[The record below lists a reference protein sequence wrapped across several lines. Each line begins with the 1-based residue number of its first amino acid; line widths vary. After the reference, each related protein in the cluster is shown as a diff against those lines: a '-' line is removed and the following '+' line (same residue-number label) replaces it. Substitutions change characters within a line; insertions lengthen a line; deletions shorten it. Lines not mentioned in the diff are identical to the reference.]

1 MKESKLSK
9 VKTSLP
15 LKLGAGLI
23 CGATLIACVG
33 ALTVPARAA
42 TESKCGDDNTLKDC
56 VIDPNL
62 RNPLKD
68 NLTTFVPGVA
78 DNTLVK
84 TVKEQPI
91 SVTVDGVRNLELAG
105 LGTFK
110 NAKSLSL
117 TNDGLRDLNEL
128 SGLDQLESLD
138 LSGNPIVYGLTQL
151 GQKDKLKTLKVDGN
165 QHQFIDSLSAVSSF
179 KNLTTL
185 SLQNQKLT
193 DLSALSGLEKL
204 TSLNLKNN
212 KISDVTPLGNLTALT
227 QLNLDENNIKDIT
240 PLLGTV
246 SLNNAGVAGLSVK
259 EQKITVKPDHE
270 FDKKAD
276 WVLDGV
282 KVGNVYANIDDA
294 SSEGVHTDDTKVT
307 WAAPAEYDSVW
318 YHFKSAVFAANGTQ
332 LGAEDAFSGKVQ
344 QNRSVIQRLSG
355 NDRYDTM
362 GEIVEEAYPNASDDG
377 TVIVAS
383 GDNFPDAL
391 ASSGLSGLANAPVIL
406 TNSYRLSARADG
418 QISRLNPKKVIVIG
432 GESAVS
438 DSVVNQIE
446 KRVAREAKIVRIS
459 GDTRR
464 DTANEIFAQAKKQVG
479 ANWNGDTAII
489 ATGENFTDAL
499 SISAYA
505 QKNGYPVF
513 LSGKTG
519 LDASTVK
526 DIKGYGFTK
535 IVIAGGSA
543 AVPNSVIA
551 QLKGA
556 GVSESNVVRLGGATR
571 YQTSLEIA
579 KYAASR
585 DNSEALKPTTPVFAT
600 GENFP
605 DALAGGVLAGVKK
618 APLVLVSPDTAV
630 NHDALNWIN
639 STNAFTK
646 TAYVLG
652 GLDAVSGTVSADI
665 SSVLNED

>member
-1 MKESKLSK
+1 MSK

-62 RNPLKD
+62 RNPLIAS
-68 NLTTFVPGVA
+68 LSASAPSGTTVTE
-78 DNTLVK
+78 DTLVK
-84 TVKEQPI
+84 TVSEQPI
-91 SVTVDGVRNLELAG
+91 TLTVNGEENLDLAG

-117 TNDGLRDLNEL
+117 TNDGLRDLHEL
-128 SGLDQLESLD
+128 SGLNQLESLD
-138 LSGNPIVYGLTQL
+138 LSGNPIVYGLSQL
-151 GQKDKLKTLKVDGN
+151 GQKDKLKSLTVDGN
-165 QHQFIDSLSAVSSF
+165 TKQFIDGLSAVSSF
-179 KNLTTL
+179 TNLTTL

-193 DLSALSGLEKL
+193 DLSALSGLKKL
-204 TSLNLKNN
+204 TSLNLANN
-212 KISDVTPLGNLTALT
+212 KISDVTPLGNLTALKN
-227 QLNLDENNIKDIT
+227 LNLDNNNIKDIT

-246 SLNNAGVAGLSVK
+246 SLGTNGLSVK
-259 EQKITVKPDHE
+259 EQNITVKPDHE

-282 KVGNVYANIDDA
+282 KVGNVYAEIDA
-294 SSEGVHTDDTKVT
+294 TSPSGVHTDDTKVT
-307 WAAPAEYDSVW
+307 WAAPANYDSVW
-318 YHFKSAVFAANGTQ
+318 YHFTSAVYAANGTR
-332 LGAEDAFSGKVQ
+332 LGATGAFSGKVQ
-344 QNRSVIQRLSG
+344 QYRSIIQRLSG

-362 GEIVEEAYPNASDDG
+362 GEIVEEAYPNPTD

-391 ASSGLSGLANAPVIL
+391 AASGLSGLAGAPVVL

-418 QISRLNPKKVIVIG
+418 QISRLKPGKVIVIG
-432 GESAVS
+432 GKSAVS
-438 DSVVNQIE
+438 DTVVNQIE
-446 KRVAREAKIVRIS
+446 KRVAPEAKIVRIS

-464 DTANEIFAQAKKQVG
+464 DTANEIFAQAKKQTG
-479 ANWNGDTAII
+479 ANWKDDTAVI

-499 SISAYA
+499 SISALAY
-505 QKNGYPVF
+505 QNRYPVF

-519 LDASTVK
+519 LDTSTVK
-526 DIKGYGFTK
+526 DIKGYGFSN

-551 QLKGA
+551 QLKSA
-556 GVSESNVVRLGGATR
+556 GVSESNIVRLGGATR

-579 KYAASR
+579 KYADKKLSLRPA
-585 DNSEALKPTTPVFAT
+585 TPVFAT

-605 DALAGGVLAGVKK
+605 DALAGGVLAGEKV
-618 APLVLVSPDTAV
+618 APLLLVSPDTSV

-639 STNAFTK
+639 STSEFENS
-646 TAYVLG
+646 AYVLG
-652 GLDAVSGTVSADI
+652 GTDAVSETVSADI
-665 SSVLNED
+665 ASVLKQRP

>member
-1 MKESKLSK
+1 MSK

-42 TESKCGDDNTLKDC
+42 TESKCGDNNTLKEC
-56 VIDPNL
+56 VIDDDLRDAVAGGLNNL
-62 RNPLKD
+62 DDTSGSRDGDLIKNIKD
-68 NLTTFVPGVA
+68 
-78 DNTLVK
+78 K
-84 TVKEQPI
+84 SI
-91 SVTVDGVRNLELAG
+91 SVALDNKSNVVLAG
-105 LGTFK
+105 LKTFT
-110 NAKSLSL
+110 NIKSLAL
-117 TNDGLRDLNEL
+117 TRDGLRDLSELKELNEL
-128 SGLDQLESLD
+128 ETLD

-151 GQKDKLKTLKVDGN
+151 GQKDKLKTLTVDGN
-165 QHQFIDSLSAVSSF
+165 GSQFIDGLSAVGSF

-193 DLSALSGLEKL
+193 DLSALSGLKKL
-204 TSLNLKNN
+204 TSLDLTNN

-227 QLNLDENNIKDIT
+227 KLTLDDNNIKDIT

-282 KVGNVYANIDDA
+282 KVGDSYAPIDA
-294 SSEGVHTDDTKVT
+294 TSPGGVHTDDTKVT
-307 WAAPAEYDSVW
+307 WAAPAEYDSVS
-318 YHFKSAVFAANGTQ
+318 YHFRSAVYAANGTK
-332 LGAEDAFSGKVQ
+332 LGADGAFTGTVQ

-362 GEIVEEAYPNASDDG
+362 GEIVEEAYPHASNDS

-418 QISRLNPKKVIVIG
+418 QISRLNPTKVIVIG

-446 KRVAREAKIVRIS
+446 KRVARDAKIVRIS

-464 DTANEIFAQAKKQVG
+464 DTANEIFAQAKKQVN
-479 ANWNGDTAII
+479 ANWADDTAII

-505 QKNGYPVF
+505 QKNKYPVF
-513 LSGKTG
+513 LSGKSG

-526 DIKGYGFTK
+526 DIKGYGFTN

-551 QLKGA
+551 QLKSA
-556 GVSESNVVRLGGATR
+556 GVSESNIVRLGGATR

-579 KYAASR
+579 QYASSHGSLQP
-585 DNSEALKPTTPVFAT
+585 NTPVFAT

-605 DALAGGVLAGVKK
+605 DALAGGVLAGVKNS
-618 APLVLVSPDTAV
+618 PLLLVSPDTAV

-639 STNAFTK
+639 STHMFDN

-652 GLDAVSGTVSADI
+652 GTDAVSETVSADI
-665 SSVLNED
+665 ASVLKEL

>member
-1 MKESKLSK
+1 MSK

-42 TESKCGDDNTLKDC
+42 TESKCGDDNTLKVC
-56 VIDPNL
+56 VPNGAL
-62 RNPLKD
+62 RDAIKQSVDTINSAA
-68 NLTTFVPGVA
+68 GVA
-78 DNTLVK
+78 GSTTDDTLVK
-84 TVKEQPI
+84 DVKDKALRLTVNDQVNSDPAF
-91 SVTVDGVRNLELAG
+91 DLAG
-105 LGTFK
+105 LSTFTK
-110 NAKSLSL
+110 TTSL
-117 TNDGLRDLNEL
+117 TLKNDGLRDLSEL
-128 SGLDQLESLD
+128 SGLKDLETLD
-138 LSGNPIVYGLTQL
+138 LSENPIVDGLTQL
-151 GQKDKLKTLKVDGN
+151 NKKPNLKTLTVDGN
-165 QHQFIDSLSAVSSF
+165 GSQFIDGLSTVGSFKSLTKLSLQNQRLTDISALGGL

-185 SLQNQKLT
+185 NLT
-193 DLSALSGLEKL
+193 
-204 TSLNLKNN
+204 NN
-212 KISDVTPLGNLTALT
+212 KISDVTPLRKLTALT
-227 QLNLDENNIKDIT
+227 SVTLDKNQIKDIT
-240 PLLGTV
+240 PLLGNL
-246 SLNNAGVAGLSVK
+246 SLAESGLK
-259 EQKITVKPDHE
+259 ADEQAITLKPDHE
-270 FDKKAD
+270 FNKKAD
-276 WVLDGV
+276 WVLDGL
-282 KVGNVYANIDDA
+282 KIGRVYAKITDQ
-294 SSEGVHTDDTKVT
+294 SPSGVRAPNNSKVT
-307 WAAPAEYDSVW
+307 WPAPASDSYVW
-318 YHFKSAVFAANGTQ
+318 FKFDTDVSAPNNVK
-332 LGAEDAFSGKVQ
+332 LGHYSGQVMQ
-344 QNRSVIQRLSG
+344 FRSVIQRLSG

-362 GEIVEEAYPNASDDG
+362 GEIVEEAYNTVPSNG

-391 ASSGLSGLANAPVIL
+391 AASGLSGLADAPVIL

-418 QISRLNPKKVIVIG
+418 QISRLSPNKVIVIG

-446 KRVAREAKIVRIS
+446 KRVAREAKVVRIS

-464 DTANEIFAQAKKQVG
+464 DTANEIFAQAKKQVS
-479 ANWNGDTAII
+479 ANWQDDTAII

-505 QKNGYPVF
+505 QKNKYPVF

-519 LDASTVK
+519 LDASTIK

-556 GVSESNVVRLGGATR
+556 GVSESNIVRLGGATR

-579 KYAASR
+579 KFAYSDLRPA
-585 DNSEALKPTTPVFAT
+585 TPVFAT

-605 DALAGGVLAGVKK
+605 DALAGGVLAGRKD
-618 APLVLVSPDTAV
+618 APLLLVSPDTSV
-630 NHDALNWIN
+630 NHDALNWIK
-639 STNAFTK
+639 STHEFVRNG

-652 GLDAVSGTVSADI
+652 GTDAVSEAVSADI
-665 SSVLNED
+665 ASVLTEQ

>member
-1 MKESKLSK
+1 MSK

-42 TESKCGDDNTLKDC
+42 ESKCGDDNKLSEC
-56 VIDPNL
+56 VTDEHLRTPLITNL
-62 RNPLKD
+62 N
-68 NLTTFVPGVA
+68 TFGSGAGVT
-78 DNTLVK
+78 DDTLVK
-84 TVKEQPI
+84 TVKERPI
-91 SVTVDGVRNLELAG
+91 TVEVTGVGNLDLAG

-110 NAKSLSL
+110 NAKSLTL
-117 TNDGLRDLNEL
+117 TSDGLRDLNEL
-128 SGLDQLESLD
+128 SGLNQLESLN

-151 GQKDKLKTLKVDGN
+151 GKKNNLKTLTVDGN
-165 QHQFIDSLSAVSSF
+165 GSQFIDGLSAVGSF

-185 SLQNQKLT
+185 SLQKQKLT
-193 DLSALSGLEKL
+193 DISALGGLKKL
-204 TSLNLKNN
+204 TTLKLQNN
-212 KISDVTPLGNLTALT
+212 KISDVTPLRKLTALK
-227 QLNLDENNIKDIT
+227 QLNLDNNNIKDVT

-246 SLNNAGVAGLSVK
+246 SLNPTGLSVK
-259 EQKITVKPDHE
+259 DQKIMVKPDHE

-282 KVGNVYANIDDA
+282 KIGKVYAQIDNTSPA
-294 SSEGVHTDDTKVT
+294 SGVHTDDTKVT
-307 WAAPAEYDSVW
+307 WAAPAEYDSVS
-318 YHFKSAVFAANGTQ
+318 YHFKSAVYAANGTQ
-332 LGAEDAFSGKVQ
+332 LSDIDAFSGTVQ

-362 GEIVEEAYPNASDDG
+362 GEIVGAAYPDSEGG

-391 ASSGLSGLANAPVIL
+391 ASSGLAGLATAPVIL

-418 QISRLNPKKVIVIG
+418 QISRLKPEKVVVVG
-432 GESAVS
+432 GKSAVS

-446 KRVAREAKIVRIS
+446 KRVARNAKIVRIS

-464 DTANEIFAQAKKQVG
+464 DTANEIFAQAKKQVD
-479 ANWNGDTAII
+479 ANWADDTAII

-505 QKNGYPVF
+505 QKNKYPVF
-513 LSGKTG
+513 LSGKSG

-526 DIKGYGFTK
+526 DIKGYGFTN

-551 QLKGA
+551 QLKSA
-556 GVSESNVVRLGGATR
+556 GVSESNIVRLGGATR

-579 KYAASR
+579 KYA
-585 DNSEALKPTTPVFAT
+585 DNKHALQPGTPVFAT

-605 DALAGGVLAGVKK
+605 DALAGGVLAAEKG
-618 APLVLVSPDTAV
+618 APLLLVSPDTAV

-639 STNAFTK
+639 STDAFDN

-652 GLDAVSGTVSADI
+652 GTDAVSETVSADI
-665 SSVLNED
+665 ASVLKEL

>member
-1 MKESKLSK
+1 MSK

-42 TESKCGDDNTLKDC
+42 ESKCGDDNTLKEC
-56 VIDPNL
+56 VIDDDLRDAIKDSLNNL
-62 RNPLKD
+62 DGTTGSRDGDHIKD
-68 NLTTFVPGVA
+68 IK
-78 DNTLVK
+78 DK
-84 TVKEQPI
+84 SI
-91 SVTVDGVRNLELAG
+91 SVALDGKSNVKLTG
-105 LGTFK
+105 LKTFT
-110 NAKSLSL
+110 NTKSLAL
-117 TNDGLRDLNEL
+117 TNDGLRDLSEL
-128 SGLDQLESLD
+128 SGLDQLEDLD

-151 GQKDKLKTLKVDGN
+151 GQKDKLKTLKVNGN
-165 QHQFIDSLSAVSSF
+165 GSQFIDGLSSVGSF

-193 DLSALSGLEKL
+193 DLSALSGLKKL
-204 TSLNLKNN
+204 TSLDLTNN

-227 QLNLDENNIKDIT
+227 KLTLDDNNIKDIT

-282 KVGNVYANIDDA
+282 KVGDSYAPIDA
-294 SSEGVHTDDTKVT
+294 TSTGGVHTDDTKVT
-307 WAAPAEYDSVW
+307 WAAPAEYDSVS
-318 YHFKSAVFAANGTQ
+318 YHFRSAVYAANGTK
-332 LGAEDAFSGKVQ
+332 LGGDGAFTGTVQ

-362 GEIVEEAYPNASDDG
+362 GEIVEAAYPGTEVG

-391 ASSGLSGLANAPVIL
+391 ASSGLAGLANAPVIL

-418 QISRLNPKKVIVIG
+418 QISRLKPQKVVIIG
-432 GESAVS
+432 GKSAVS

-446 KRVAREAKIVRIS
+446 KRVARNAKIVRIS

-464 DTANEIFAQAKKQVG
+464 DTANEIFAQAKKQVD
-479 ANWNGDTAII
+479 ANWADDTAII

-505 QKNGYPVF
+505 QKNKYPVF
-513 LSGKTG
+513 LSGKSG

-526 DIKGYGFTK
+526 DIKGYGFTN

-551 QLKGA
+551 QLKSA
-556 GVSESNVVRLGGATR
+556 GVSESNIVRLGGATR

-579 KYAASR
+579 KYAY
-585 DNSEALKPTTPVFAT
+585 NNGALHPAAPVFAT

-605 DALAGGVLAGVKK
+605 DALAGGVLAGEKGV
-618 APLVLVSPDTAV
+618 PLLLVSPDTAV

-639 STNAFTK
+639 STHMFDN

-652 GLDAVSGTVSADI
+652 GTDAVSETVSADI
-665 SSVLNED
+665 ASVLKEL

>member
-1 MKESKLSK
+1 MSK

-42 TESKCGDDNTLKDC
+42 TESKCGDDNTLKQC
-56 VIDPNL
+56 VTDNNL
-62 RNPLKD
+62 RTPLIA
-68 NLTTFVPGVA
+68 NLNTFGSSPSVSDV
-78 DNTLVK
+78 TLVK

-91 SVTVDGVRNLELAG
+91 TVEVTGVGNLDLAG

-110 NAKSLSL
+110 NAKSLTL
-117 TNDGLRDLNEL
+117 KNDGLRDLNEL
-128 SGLDQLESLD
+128 SGLNQLESLD
-138 LSGNPIVYGLTQL
+138 LSGNPIVYGLSQL
-151 GQKDKLKTLKVDGN
+151 GKKNNLKTLTVDGN
-165 QHQFIDSLSAVSSF
+165 GSQFIDGLSAVGSF

-185 SLQNQKLT
+185 SLQKQKLT
-193 DLSALSGLEKL
+193 DISALGGLKKL
-204 TSLNLKNN
+204 TTLKLQNN
-212 KISDVTPLGNLTALT
+212 KISDVTPLRKLTALT
-227 QLNLDENNIKDIT
+227 QLYLDNNNIKDVT

-246 SLNNAGVAGLSVK
+246 SLNPTGLSVK
-259 EQKITVKPDHE
+259 DQKIMVKPDHE

-282 KVGNVYANIDDA
+282 KIGKVYAYIDNTSPAGD
-294 SSEGVHTDDTKVT
+294 VHTGDTKVT
-307 WAAPAEYDSVW
+307 WAAPAEYDSVS
-318 YHFKSAVFAANGTQ
+318 YHFKSAVYAANGTQ
-332 LGAEDAFSGKVQ
+332 LSAEDGFSGTVQ

-362 GEIVEEAYPNASDDG
+362 GEIVEAAYPDTNVG

-391 ASSGLSGLANAPVIL
+391 ASSGLAGLANAPVIL

-418 QISRLNPKKVIVIG
+418 QISRLNPKKVVVIG
-432 GESAVS
+432 GKSAVS
-438 DSVVNQIE
+438 DSVVDQIE
-446 KRVAREAKIVRIS
+446 KRVARDAKIVRIS

-464 DTANEIFAQAKKQVG
+464 DTANEIFAQAKKQVD
-479 ANWNGDTAII
+479 ANWADDTAII

-505 QKNGYPVF
+505 QKNKYPVF
-513 LSGKTG
+513 LSGKSG

-526 DIKGYGFTK
+526 DIKGYGFTN

-551 QLKGA
+551 QLKSA
-556 GVSESNVVRLGGATR
+556 GVSESNIVRLGGATR

-579 KYAASR
+579 KYAY
-585 DNSEALKPTTPVFAT
+585 NNGALHPVAPVFAT

-605 DALAGGVLAGVKK
+605 DALAGGVLAGEKGV
-618 APLVLVSPDTAV
+618 PLLLVSPDTAV

-639 STNAFTK
+639 STHMFDN

-652 GLDAVSGTVSADI
+652 GTDAVSETVSADI
-665 SSVLNED
+665 ASVLKELGLL

>member
-1 MKESKLSK
+1 MSK

-56 VIDPNL
+56 VIDQNL
-62 RNPLKD
+62 RNPLITSLN
-68 NLTTFVPGVA
+68 NLGVNPPA
-78 DNTLVK
+78 TDSTLVK

-91 SVTVDGVRNLELAG
+91 TVEVTGVGNLDLAG

-110 NAKSLSL
+110 NAKSLTL
-117 TNDGLRDLNEL
+117 TSDGLRDLNEL
-128 SGLDQLESLD
+128 SGLNQLESLN

-151 GQKDKLKTLKVDGN
+151 GKKNNLKTLTVDGN
-165 QHQFIDSLSAVSSF
+165 GSQFIDGLSAVGSF

-185 SLQNQKLT
+185 SLQKQKLT
-193 DLSALSGLEKL
+193 DISALGGLKKL
-204 TSLNLKNN
+204 TTLKLQNN
-212 KISDVTPLGNLTALT
+212 KISDVTPLRKLTALK
-227 QLNLDENNIKDIT
+227 QLYLDNNNIKDVT

-246 SLNNAGVAGLSVK
+246 SLNPTGLSVK
-259 EQKITVKPDHE
+259 DQKIMVKPDHE

-282 KVGNVYANIDDA
+282 KIGKVYAQIDNTSPA
-294 SSEGVHTDDTKVT
+294 SGVHTDDTKVT
-307 WAAPAEYDSVW
+307 WAAPADYDSVS
-318 YHFKSAVFAANGTQ
+318 YHFKSAVSAANGTQ
-332 LGAEDAFSGKVQ
+332 LGPEGAFSGTVQ

-362 GEIVEEAYPNASDDG
+362 GEIVEAAYPDSEGG

-391 ASSGLSGLANAPVIL
+391 ASSGLAGLATAPVIL

-418 QISRLNPKKVIVIG
+418 QISRLKPQKVVVIG
-432 GESAVS
+432 GKSAVS

-446 KRVAREAKIVRIS
+446 KRVARNAKIVRIS

-464 DTANEIFAQAKKQVG
+464 DTANEIFAQAKKQVD
-479 ANWNGDTAII
+479 ANWADDTAII

-505 QKNGYPVF
+505 QKKKYPVF
-513 LSGKTG
+513 LSGKSG

-526 DIKGYGFTK
+526 DIKGYGFTN

-551 QLKGA
+551 QLKSA
-556 GVSESNVVRLGGATR
+556 GVSESNIVRLGGATR

-579 KYAASR
+579 KYA
-585 DNSEALKPTTPVFAT
+585 DNNGAGVLHPGTPVFAT

-605 DALAGGVLAGVKK
+605 DALAGGVLAAEKG
-618 APLVLVSPDTAV
+618 APLLLVSPDTAV

-639 STNAFTK
+639 STDVFDN

-652 GLDAVSGTVSADI
+652 GTDAVSETVSADI
-665 SSVLNED
+665 ASVLKEL

>member
-1 MKESKLSK
+1 MSK

-56 VIDPNL
+56 VIDQNL
-62 RNPLKD
+62 RNPLITSLN
-68 NLTTFVPGVA
+68 NLGVNPPAA

-91 SVTVDGVRNLELAG
+91 TVEVTGVGNLDLAG

-110 NAKSLSL
+110 NAKSLTL

-128 SGLDQLESLD
+128 SGLNQLESLN

-151 GQKDKLKTLKVDGN
+151 GQKDKLKSLTVDGN
-165 QHQFIDSLSAVSSF
+165 TKQFIDGLSAVSSF
-179 KNLTTL
+179 TNLTTL

-193 DLSALSGLEKL
+193 DLSALSGLKKL
-204 TSLNLKNN
+204 TSLNLANN
-212 KISDVTPLGNLTALT
+212 KISDVTPLGNLTALKN
-227 QLNLDENNIKDIT
+227 LNLDNNNIKDIT

-246 SLNNAGVAGLSVK
+246 SLTNQGLSVK
-259 EQKITVKPDHE
+259 NQTITVKPDHE

-282 KVGNVYANIDDA
+282 KIGDVYAQID
-294 SSEGVHTDDTKVT
+294 STSPGGVHTDDTKVT
-307 WAAPAEYDSVW
+307 WAAPAEYDSVS
-318 YHFKSAVFAANGTQ
+318 YHFKSAVYAANGTQ
-332 LGAEDAFSGKVQ
+332 LSAADAFNGTVQ

-362 GEIVEEAYPNASDDG
+362 GEIVDAAYPDSQGG

-391 ASSGLSGLANAPVIL
+391 ASSGLAGLATAPVIL

-418 QISRLNPKKVIVIG
+418 QISRLKPEKVVVVG
-432 GESAVS
+432 GKSAVS

-446 KRVAREAKIVRIS
+446 KRVARKAKIVRIS

-464 DTANEIFAQAKKQVG
+464 DTANEIFAQAKKQVD
-479 ANWNGDTAII
+479 ANWADDTAII

-505 QKNGYPVF
+505 QKNKYPVF
-513 LSGKTG
+513 LSGKSG

-526 DIKGYGFTK
+526 DIKGYGFTN

-551 QLKGA
+551 QLKSA
-556 GVSESNVVRLGGATR
+556 GVSESNIVRLGGATR

-579 KYAASR
+579 KYAYNNGASV
-585 DNSEALKPTTPVFAT
+585 LHPGTPVFAT

-605 DALAGGVLAGVKK
+605 DALAGGVLAAEKG
-618 APLVLVSPDTAV
+618 APLLLVSPDTAV

-639 STNAFTK
+639 STDVFDN

-652 GLDAVSGTVSADI
+652 GTDAVSETVSADI
-665 SSVLNED
+665 ASVLKEL

>member
-1 MKESKLSK
+1 MSK

-42 TESKCGDDNTLKDC
+42 EESKCGDNNTLKEC
-56 VIDPNL
+56 VINDDL
-62 RNPLKD
+62 RD
-68 NLTTFVPGVA
+68 AVA
-78 DNTLVK
+78 GGLNSLDNTNGSRDGDLIK
-84 TVKEQPI
+84 NIKDKSI
-91 SVTVDGVRNLELAG
+91 SVALDNKSNVVLSGLKTFTNITSLA
-105 LGTFK
+105 
-110 NAKSLSL
+110 L
-117 TNDGLRDLNEL
+117 TRDGLRDLSELKGLNEL
-128 SGLDQLESLD
+128 ETLD

-165 QHQFIDSLSAVSSF
+165 GSQFIDGLSAVGSF

-193 DLSALSGLEKL
+193 DLSALSGLKKL

-246 SLNNAGVAGLSVK
+246 SLNNVGVAGLSVK
-259 EQKITVKPDHE
+259 DQKITVKPDHE

-282 KVGNVYANIDDA
+282 KVGNVYANIDDV
-294 SSEGVHTDDTKVT
+294 SSDGVHTDDTKVT

-318 YHFKSAVFAANGTQ
+318 YHFKSAVYAANGTQ
-332 LGAEDAFSGKVQ
+332 LGDDGAFSGKVQ

-362 GEIVEEAYPNASDDG
+362 GEIVEEAYPSPVR

-391 ASSGLSGLANAPVIL
+391 ASSGLSGLANAPVVL

-418 QISRLNPKKVIVIG
+418 QISRLNPAKVIVIG

-513 LSGKTG
+513 LSGNTG

-556 GVSESNVVRLGGATR
+556 GVSESNIVRLGGATR

-585 DNSEALKPTTPVFAT
+585 GDSEALQPKTPVFAT

>member
-56 VIDPNL
+56 VIDENL
-62 RNPLKD
+62 RNPLIASL
-68 NLTTFVPGVA
+68 NASGSLPNQVTEG
-78 DNTLVK
+78 TLVK
-84 TVKEQPI
+84 TVSEQPI
-91 SVTVDGVRNLELAG
+91 TLTVTGEENLDLAG

-117 TNDGLRDLNEL
+117 TNDGLRDLHEL
-128 SGLDQLESLD
+128 SGLNQLESLD
-138 LSGNPIVYGLTQL
+138 LSGNPIVYGLSQL
-151 GQKDKLKTLKVDGN
+151 GQKDKLKSLTVDGN
-165 QHQFIDSLSAVSSF
+165 TKQFIDGLSAVSSF
-179 KNLTTL
+179 TNLTTL

-193 DLSALSGLEKL
+193 DLSALSGLKKL
-204 TSLNLKNN
+204 TSLTLANN
-212 KISDVTPLGNLTALT
+212 KISDVTPLGNLTALAH
-227 QLNLDENNIKDIT
+227 LNLDNNNIKDIT

-246 SLNNAGVAGLSVK
+246 SLTREGLSVK
-259 EQKITVKPDHE
+259 NQTITVKPDHE

-282 KVGNVYANIDDA
+282 KVGNVYAQIDET
-294 SSEGVHTDDTKVT
+294 SPSGVHTDDTKVT
-307 WAAPAEYDSVW
+307 WAAPANYDSVS
-318 YHFKSAVFAANGTQ
+318 YHFTSAVYAANGTQ
-332 LGAEDAFSGKVQ
+332 LGATGAFSGEVQ
-344 QNRSVIQRLSG
+344 QYRSIIQRLSG

-362 GEIVEEAYPNASDDG
+362 GEIVEEAYPNPTN

-391 ASSGLSGLANAPVIL
+391 AASGLSGLAGAPVVL

-418 QISRLNPKKVIVIG
+418 QISRLKPGKVIVIG
-432 GESAVS
+432 GKSAVS
-438 DSVVNQIE
+438 DTVVNQIE
-446 KRVAREAKIVRIS
+446 KRVAPEAKIVRIS

-464 DTANEIFAQAKKQVG
+464 DTANEIFAQAKKQTG
-479 ANWNGDTAII
+479 ANWKDDTAVI

-499 SISAYA
+499 SISALAY
-505 QKNGYPVF
+505 QNRYPVF

-519 LDASTVK
+519 LDTSTVK
-526 DIKGYGFTK
+526 DIKGYGFSN

-551 QLKGA
+551 QLKSA
-556 GVSESNVVRLGGATR
+556 GVSESNIVRLGGATR

-579 KYAASR
+579 KYADKKLSLRPA
-585 DNSEALKPTTPVFAT
+585 TPVFAT

-605 DALAGGVLAGVKK
+605 DALAGGVLAGEKV
-618 APLVLVSPDTAV
+618 APLLLVSPDTSV

-639 STNAFTK
+639 STSEFENS
-646 TAYVLG
+646 AYVLG
-652 GLDAVSGTVSADI
+652 GTDAVSETVSADI
-665 SSVLNED
+665 ASVLKQRQLA

>member
-42 TESKCGDDNTLKDC
+42 ESKCGDDNTLKEC
-56 VIDPNL
+56 VIDDNL
-62 RNPLKD
+62 RGAVAGGLNSLDGTNGSRDGDLIKNIKD
-68 NLTTFVPGVA
+68 
-78 DNTLVK
+78 K
-84 TVKEQPI
+84 SI
-91 SVTVDGVRNLELAG
+91 SVALDNKSDVVLAG
-105 LGTFK
+105 LGTFT
-110 NAKSLSL
+110 NITSLAL
-117 TNDGLRDLNEL
+117 TRDGLRDLSELNGLNEL
-128 SGLDQLESLD
+128 ENLD

-165 QHQFIDSLSAVSSF
+165 GSQFIDGLSAVRSF

-185 SLQNQKLT
+185 SLKNQKLT
-193 DLSALSGLEKL
+193 DLSALSGLKKL
-204 TSLNLKNN
+204 TSLNLTNN

-227 QLNLDENNIKDIT
+227 TLTLDDNNIKDIT
-240 PLLGTV
+240 PLLATV
-246 SLNNAGVAGLSVK
+246 SLTSEGLSVK
-259 EQKITVKPDHE
+259 NQKIMVKPDHE

-282 KVGNVYANIDDA
+282 KVGDVYAHID
-294 SSEGVHTDDTKVT
+294 STSTGGVHTDDTKVT
-307 WAAPAEYDSVW
+307 WAAPADYDSVS
-318 YHFKSAVFAANGTQ
+318 YHFKSAVSAANGTQ
-332 LGAEDAFSGKVQ
+332 LGPDGAFNGTVQ

-362 GEIVEEAYPNASDDG
+362 GEIVEAAYPDSEGG

-391 ASSGLSGLANAPVIL
+391 ASSGLAGLANAPVIL

-418 QISRLNPKKVIVIG
+418 QISRLNPKKVVVIG
-432 GESAVS
+432 GKSAVS
-438 DSVVNQIE
+438 DSVVDQIE
-446 KRVAREAKIVRIS
+446 KRVARDAKIVRIS

-464 DTANEIFAQAKKQVG
+464 DTANEIFAQAKKQVD
-479 ANWNGDTAII
+479 ANWADDTAII

-505 QKNGYPVF
+505 QKNKYPVF
-513 LSGKTG
+513 LSGKSG

-526 DIKGYGFTK
+526 DIKGYGFTN

-551 QLKGA
+551 QLKSA
-556 GVSESNVVRLGGATR
+556 GVSESNIVRLGGATR

-579 KYAASR
+579 KYAYNNGA
-585 DNSEALKPTTPVFAT
+585 ALHPVAPVFAT

-605 DALAGGVLAGVKK
+605 DALAGGVLAGEKGV
-618 APLVLVSPDTAV
+618 PLLLVSPDTAV

-639 STNAFTK
+639 STHMFDN

-652 GLDAVSGTVSADI
+652 GTDAVSETVSADI
-665 SSVLNED
+665 ASVLKEL

>member
-1 MKESKLSK
+1 MSK

-42 TESKCGDDNTLKDC
+42 DESKCGDENKLEQCVTDAHLRDAIKTSVDALKG
-56 VIDPNL
+56 
-62 RNPLKD
+62 NPAGTTQDSVLIKD
-68 NLTTFVPGVA
+68 IKDEALNLTVENQG
-78 DNTLVK
+78 DL
-84 TVKEQPI
+84 
-91 SVTVDGVRNLELAG
+91 SLAG
-105 LGTFK
+105 LKTFTK
-110 NAKSLSL
+110 TKSLSL
-117 TNDGLRDLNEL
+117 KKDGLRDLSEL
-128 SGLDQLESLD
+128 KDLNDLETLD
-138 LSGNPIVYGLTQL
+138 LSENPIVYGLSQL
-151 GQKDKLKTLKVDGN
+151 GKKNNLKTLTVNGN
-165 QHQFIDSLSAVSSF
+165 GNQFIDGLSAVGSF

-185 SLQNQKLT
+185 SLQKQKLT
-193 DLSALSGLEKL
+193 DISALGGLKKL
-204 TSLNLKNN
+204 TSLDLTDN
-212 KISDVTPLGNLTALT
+212 KISDVTPLRKLTALASLT
-227 QLNLDENNIKDIT
+227 LDKNNIKDVN
-240 PLLGTV
+240 PLLGLV
-246 SLNNAGVAGLSVK
+246 SLKTAGLNVK
-259 EQKITVKPDHE
+259 DQLITVKPDHE

-282 KVGNVYANIDDA
+282 KVGLVYAQITPGTIA
-294 SSEGVHTDDTKVT
+294 PTEGVASADNSKVT
-307 WAAPAEYDSVW
+307 WAAPANSDSVS
-318 YHFKSAVFAANGTQ
+318 YEFGTPVSAADHTQ
-332 LGAEDAFSGKVQ
+332 LGTFSGTVK

-362 GEIVEEAYPNASDDG
+362 GEIVEAAYPSGNGG

-391 ASSGLSGLANAPVIL
+391 ASSGLAGLANAPVVL

-418 QISRLNPKKVIVIG
+418 QISRLKPQKVVVIG

-438 DSVVNQIE
+438 DSVVSQIE
-446 KRVAREAKIVRIS
+446 KRVARDAKIVRIS

-505 QKNGYPVF
+505 EANKYPVF
-513 LSGKTG
+513 LSGNTG
-519 LDASTVK
+519 LDTSTVK
-526 DIKGYGFTK
+526 DIKGYGFTN

-551 QLKGA
+551 QLKSA
-556 GVSESNVVRLGGATR
+556 GVSESNIVRLGGATR

-579 KYAASR
+579 KYAS
-585 DNSEALKPTTPVFAT
+585 SHSSLQPTTPVFAT

-605 DALAGGVLAGVKK
+605 DALAGGVLAGVQNS
-618 APLVLVSPDTAV
+618 PLLLVSPDTAV

-639 STNAFTK
+639 STTKFTN

-652 GLDAVSGTVSADI
+652 GTDAVSETVSADI
-665 SSVLNED
+665 ASVLKEL

>member
-1 MKESKLSK
+1 MSK

-23 CGATLIACVG
+23 CGATLIAFVG

-42 TESKCGDDNTLKDC
+42 TESKCGDNNTVKQC
-56 VIDPNL
+56 VLNDAL
-62 RNPLKD
+62 RTAIIGNVNSLNGPSGPMASED
-68 NLTTFVPGVA
+68 
-78 DNTLVK
+78 TLVK
-84 TVKEQPI
+84 DVKDKPLSLDVSEHQADEQAFDL
-91 SVTVDGVRNLELAG
+91 TG
-105 LGTFK
+105 LSTFTK
-110 NAKSLSL
+110 TKSLTL
-117 TNDGLRDLNEL
+117 KHDGLRDLSELAGLNEL
-128 SGLDQLESLD
+128 EELD
-138 LSGNPIVYGLTQL
+138 LSNNPIVNGLTQL
-151 GQKDKLKTLKVDGN
+151 RKKNNLKTLTVDGN
-165 QHQFIDSLSAVSSF
+165 GSQFIDGLSAVGSF

-185 SLQNQKLT
+185 SLQKQKLT
-193 DLSALSGLEKL
+193 DISALGGLKKL
-204 TSLNLKNN
+204 TTLKLQNN
-212 KISDVTPLGNLTALT
+212 KISDVTPLSKLTALT
-227 QLNLDENNIKDIT
+227 QLNLDNNNIKDVT
-240 PLLGTV
+240 PLLGNV
-246 SLNNAGVAGLSVK
+246 SLTPHGLSVQ
-259 EQKITVKPDHE
+259 EQKIMVKPDHE
-270 FDKKAD
+270 LDKKAD

-282 KVGNVYANIDDA
+282 KVGKVYAPIDNTSA
-294 SSEGVHTDDTKVT
+294 GGVHTDDTKVT

-318 YHFKSAVFAANGTQ
+318 YHFKTVVYAANGTQ
-332 LGAEDAFSGKVQ
+332 LSAIDAFNGTVQ

-362 GEIVEEAYPNASDDG
+362 GEIVEAAYPDNTEDG

-391 ASSGLSGLANAPVIL
+391 ASSGLAGLATAPVIL

-418 QISRLNPKKVIVIG
+418 QISRLNPKKVVVVG
-432 GESAVS
+432 GKSAVS

-446 KRVAREAKIVRIS
+446 KRVARNAKIVRIS

-464 DTANEIFAQAKKQVG
+464 DTANEIFAQAKKQVD
-479 ANWNGDTAII
+479 ANWADDTAII

-505 QKNGYPVF
+505 QKNKYPVF
-513 LSGKTG
+513 LSGKSG

-526 DIKGYGFTK
+526 DIKGYGFTN

-551 QLKGA
+551 QLKSA
-556 GVSESNVVRLGGATR
+556 GVSESNIVRLGGATR

-579 KYAASR
+579 KYAY
-585 DNSEALKPTTPVFAT
+585 NKHALQPGTPVFAT

-605 DALAGGVLAGVKK
+605 DALAGGVLAAQKG
-618 APLVLVSPDTAV
+618 APLLLVSPDTAV

-639 STNAFTK
+639 STDVFDN

-652 GLDAVSGTVSADI
+652 GTDAVSETVSADI
-665 SSVLNED
+665 ASVLKEL

>member
-1 MKESKLSK
+1 MSK

-42 TESKCGDDNTLKDC
+42 TESKCGDNNTLKEC
-56 VIDPNL
+56 VIDDDL
-62 RNPLKD
+62 RNAVAGGLNNLDDTSGSRDGDLIKNIKD
-68 NLTTFVPGVA
+68 
-78 DNTLVK
+78 K
-84 TVKEQPI
+84 SI
-91 SVTVDGVRNLELAG
+91 SVALDNKSNVVLAG
-105 LGTFK
+105 LKTFT
-110 NAKSLSL
+110 NLKSLAL
-117 TNDGLRDLNEL
+117 TRDGLRDLSELKELNEL
-128 SGLDQLESLD
+128 ETLD

-151 GQKDKLKTLKVDGN
+151 GQKDKLKTLTVDGN
-165 QHQFIDSLSAVSSF
+165 RSQFIDGLSAVGSF

-193 DLSALSGLEKL
+193 DLSALSGLKKL
-204 TSLNLKNN
+204 TSLDLTNN

-227 QLNLDENNIKDIT
+227 KLTLDDNNIKDIT

-282 KVGNVYANIDDA
+282 KVGDSYAPIDA
-294 SSEGVHTDDTKVT
+294 TSTGGVHTDDTKVT
-307 WAAPAEYDSVW
+307 WAAPAEYDSVS
-318 YHFKSAVFAANGTQ
+318 YHFRSAVYAANGTK
-332 LGAEDAFSGKVQ
+332 LGADGAFTGTVQ

-362 GEIVEEAYPNASDDG
+362 GEIVEAAYPGTEVD

-391 ASSGLSGLANAPVIL
+391 ASSGLAGLANAPVIL

-418 QISRLNPKKVIVIG
+418 QISRLNPKKVVVIG
-432 GESAVS
+432 GKSAVS
-438 DSVVNQIE
+438 DSVVDQIE
-446 KRVAREAKIVRIS
+446 KRVARDAKIVRIS

-464 DTANEIFAQAKKQVG
+464 DTANEIFAQAKKQVD
-479 ANWNGDTAII
+479 ANWADDTAII

-505 QKNGYPVF
+505 QKNKYPVF
-513 LSGKTG
+513 LSGKSG

-526 DIKGYGFTK
+526 DIKGYGFTN

-551 QLKGA
+551 QLKSA
-556 GVSESNVVRLGGATR
+556 GVSESNIVRLGGATR

-579 KYAASR
+579 KYAY
-585 DNSEALKPTTPVFAT
+585 NNGGALHPVAPVFAT

-605 DALAGGVLAGVKK
+605 DALAGGVLAGEKGV
-618 APLVLVSPDTAV
+618 PLLLVSPDTAV

-639 STNAFTK
+639 STHMFDN

-652 GLDAVSGTVSADI
+652 GTDAVSETVSADI
-665 SSVLNED
+665 ASVLKEL

>member
-1 MKESKLSK
+1 MSK

-62 RNPLKD
+62 RNPLIAS
-68 NLTTFVPGVA
+68 LSASVPSGTTVTE
-78 DNTLVK
+78 DTLVK
-84 TVKEQPI
+84 TVSEQPI
-91 SVTVDGVRNLELAG
+91 TLTVTGEENLDLAG

-117 TNDGLRDLNEL
+117 TNDGLRDLHEL
-128 SGLDQLESLD
+128 SGLNQLESLD
-138 LSGNPIVYGLTQL
+138 LSGNPIVYGLSQL
-151 GQKDKLKTLKVDGN
+151 GQKDKLKSLTVDGN
-165 QHQFIDSLSAVSSF
+165 TKQFIDGLSAVSSF
-179 KNLTTL
+179 TNLTTL

-193 DLSALSGLEKL
+193 DLSALSGLKKL
-204 TSLNLKNN
+204 TSLTLANN
-212 KISDVTPLGNLTALT
+212 KISDVTPLGNLTALKN
-227 QLNLDENNIKDIT
+227 LNLDNNNIKDIT

-246 SLNNAGVAGLSVK
+246 SLGTDGLSVK
-259 EQKITVKPDHE
+259 EQNITVKPDHE

-282 KVGNVYANIDDA
+282 KVGDVYAQIDEA
-294 SSEGVHTDDTKVT
+294 SPSGVHTDDTKVT
-307 WAAPAEYDSVW
+307 WAAPAKYDSVW
-318 YHFKSAVFAANGTQ
+318 YRFTSAVYAANGTR
-332 LGAEDAFSGKVQ
+332 LGNSGAFTGKVQ
-344 QNRSVIQRLSG
+344 QYRSIIQRLSG

-362 GEIVEEAYPNASDDG
+362 GEIVEEAYPNPTD

-391 ASSGLSGLANAPVIL
+391 AASGLSGLAGAPVVL

-418 QISRLNPKKVIVIG
+418 QISRLKPGKVIVIG
-432 GESAVS
+432 GKSAVS
-438 DSVVNQIE
+438 DTVVNQIE
-446 KRVAREAKIVRIS
+446 KRVAPEAKIVRIS

-464 DTANEIFAQAKKQVG
+464 DTANEIFAQAKKQTG
-479 ANWNGDTAII
+479 ANWKDDTAVI

-499 SISAYA
+499 SISALAY
-505 QKNGYPVF
+505 QNRYPVF

-519 LDASTVK
+519 LDTSTVK
-526 DIKGYGFTK
+526 DIKGYGFSN

-551 QLKGA
+551 QLKSA
-556 GVSESNVVRLGGATR
+556 GVSESNIVRLGGATR

-579 KYAASR
+579 KYADKKLSLRPA
-585 DNSEALKPTTPVFAT
+585 TPVFAT

-605 DALAGGVLAGVKK
+605 DALAGGVLAGEKV
-618 APLVLVSPDTAV
+618 APLLLVSPDTSV

-639 STNAFTK
+639 STSEFENS
-646 TAYVLG
+646 AYVLG
-652 GLDAVSGTVSADI
+652 GTDAVSETVSADI
-665 SSVLNED
+665 ASVLKQRP

>member
-1 MKESKLSK
+1 MSK

-42 TESKCGDDNTLKDC
+42 TESKCGDNNTLKEC
-56 VIDPNL
+56 VIDDDLRDAVAGGLNNL
-62 RNPLKD
+62 DDTSGSRDGDLIKNIKD
-68 NLTTFVPGVA
+68 
-78 DNTLVK
+78 K
-84 TVKEQPI
+84 SI
-91 SVTVDGVRNLELAG
+91 SVALDNKSNVVLAG
-105 LGTFK
+105 LKTFT
-110 NAKSLSL
+110 NIKSLAL
-117 TNDGLRDLNEL
+117 TRDGLRDLSELKELNEL
-128 SGLDQLESLD
+128 ETLD

-151 GQKDKLKTLKVDGN
+151 GQKDKLKTLTVDGN
-165 QHQFIDSLSAVSSF
+165 GSQFIDGLSAVGSF

-193 DLSALSGLEKL
+193 DLSALSGLKKL
-204 TSLNLKNN
+204 TSLDLTNN

-227 QLNLDENNIKDIT
+227 KLTLDDNNIKDIT

-282 KVGNVYANIDDA
+282 KVGDSYAPIDA
-294 SSEGVHTDDTKVT
+294 TSPGGVHTDDTKVT
-307 WAAPAEYDSVW
+307 WAAPAEYDSVS
-318 YHFKSAVFAANGTQ
+318 YHFRSAVYAANGTK
-332 LGAEDAFSGKVQ
+332 LGADGAFTGTVQ

-362 GEIVEEAYPNASDDG
+362 GEIVEEAYPHASNDS

-418 QISRLNPKKVIVIG
+418 QISRLNPTKVIVIG

-446 KRVAREAKIVRIS
+446 KRVARDAKIVRIS

-464 DTANEIFAQAKKQVG
+464 DTANEIFAQAKKQVN
-479 ANWNGDTAII
+479 ANWADDTAII

-505 QKNGYPVF
+505 QKNKYPVF
-513 LSGKTG
+513 LSGKSG

-526 DIKGYGFTK
+526 DIKGYGFTN

-551 QLKGA
+551 QLKSA
-556 GVSESNVVRLGGATR
+556 GVSESNIVRLGGATR

-579 KYAASR
+579 KYASSHGSLQP
-585 DNSEALKPTTPVFAT
+585 NTPVFAT

-605 DALAGGVLAGVKK
+605 DALAGGVLAGVKNS
-618 APLVLVSPDTAV
+618 PLLLVSPDTAV

-639 STNAFTK
+639 STHMFDN

-652 GLDAVSGTVSADI
+652 GTDAVSETVSADI
-665 SSVLNED
+665 ASVLKEL

>member
-1 MKESKLSK
+1 MSK

-56 VIDPNL
+56 VIDENL
-62 RNPLKD
+62 RNPLEASLND
-68 NLTTFVPGVA
+68 IASGVT

-91 SVTVDGVRNLELAG
+91 SLAVNGVENLELAG

-117 TNDGLRDLNEL
+117 KNDGLRDLNEL
-128 SGLDQLESLD
+128 SGLNKLESLD
-138 LSGNPIVYGLTQL
+138 LSGNPIVYGLSQL
-151 GQKDKLKTLKVDGN
+151 GKKDNLKTLTVDGN
-165 QHQFIDSLSAVSSF
+165 ESQFIDGLSAVSSF

-185 SLQNQKLT
+185 SLQKQKLT
-193 DLSALSGLEKL
+193 DISALGRLKKL
-204 TSLNLKNN
+204 TTLKLQNN
-212 KISDVTPLGNLTALT
+212 KISDVTPLRKLTALQ
-227 QLNLDENNIKDIT
+227 QLNLDNNNIKDVT

-246 SLNNAGVAGLSVK
+246 SLTPHGLSVQD
-259 EQKITVKPDHE
+259 QKIMVKPDHE

-282 KVGNVYANIDDA
+282 KVGHVYASIDNTSPA
-294 SSEGVHTDDTKVT
+294 GGVHTDDTKVT
-307 WAAPAEYDSVW
+307 WAAPAEYDSVS
-318 YHFKSAVFAANGTQ
+318 YHFKSAVYAANGTQ
-332 LGAEDAFSGKVQ
+332 LSDTDAFSGTVQ

-362 GEIVEEAYPNASDDG
+362 GEIVEEAYQNPTE

-391 ASSGLSGLANAPVIL
+391 AASGLSGLAKAPVIL

-418 QISRLNPKKVIVIG
+418 QISRLRPQNVIVIG

-513 LSGKTG
+513 LSGNTG

-556 GVSESNVVRLGGATR
+556 GVSESNIVRLGGATR

-585 DNSEALKPTTPVFAT
+585 GNSEALQPATPVFAT

>member
-1 MKESKLSK
+1 MSK

-42 TESKCGDDNTLKDC
+42 ESKCGDDNKLSECVTDPNLLVAVKAGLESAQIGSGSDDSLIKNIKDESINVTLNGKSGVDLAGLKTFTNIKSLTLKD
-56 VIDPNL
+56 
-62 RNPLKD
+62 
-68 NLTTFVPGVA
+68 
-78 DNTLVK
+78 
-84 TVKEQPI
+84 
-91 SVTVDGVRNLELAG
+91 
-105 LGTFK
+105 
-110 NAKSLSL
+110 
-117 TNDGLRDLNEL
+117 DGLRDLSDL
-128 SGLDQLESLD
+128 SGLNQLEELD

-165 QHQFIDSLSAVSSF
+165 GSQFIDGLSAVGSF

-193 DLSALSGLEKL
+193 DLSALSGLKKL
-204 TSLNLKNN
+204 ASLNLTNN

-227 QLNLDENNIKDIT
+227 ELTLDDNNIKDIT

-246 SLNNAGVAGLSVK
+246 SLTPTGLSVK
-259 EQKITVKPDHE
+259 EQKIMVKPDHE

-282 KVGNVYANIDDA
+282 KVGDVYAHIDSA
-294 SSEGVHTDDTKVT
+294 STGGVHTDDTKVT
-307 WAAPAEYDSVW
+307 WAAPADYDSVS
-318 YHFKSAVFAANGTQ
+318 YHFKSAVSAANGTQ
-332 LGAEDAFSGKVQ
+332 LGPDGAFSGTVQ
-344 QNRSVIQRLSG
+344 QDRSVIQRLSG

-362 GEIVEEAYPNASDDG
+362 GEIVEEAYPHASNDS

-418 QISRLNPKKVIVIG
+418 QISRLNPTKVIVIG

-446 KRVAREAKIVRIS
+446 KRVARDAKIVRIS

-464 DTANEIFAQAKKQVG
+464 DTANEIFAQAKKQVN
-479 ANWNGDTAII
+479 ANWADDTAII

-505 QKNGYPVF
+505 QKNKYPVF
-513 LSGKTG
+513 LSGKSG

-526 DIKGYGFTK
+526 DIKGYGFTN

-551 QLKGA
+551 QLKSA
-556 GVSESNVVRLGGATR
+556 GVSESNIVRLGGATR

-579 KYAASR
+579 KYAYNNGAGV
-585 DNSEALKPTTPVFAT
+585 LHPGTPVFAT

-605 DALAGGVLAGVKK
+605 DALAGGVLAAEKG
-618 APLVLVSPDTAV
+618 APLLLVSPDTAV

-639 STNAFTK
+639 STDVFDN

-652 GLDAVSGTVSADI
+652 GTDAVSETVSADI
-665 SSVLNED
+665 ASVLKEL

>member
-1 MKESKLSK
+1 MSK

-42 TESKCGDDNTLKDC
+42 TESKCGDNNTLKEC
-56 VIDPNL
+56 VIDDDLRDAVAGGLNNL
-62 RNPLKD
+62 DDTSGSRDGDLIKNIKD
-68 NLTTFVPGVA
+68 
-78 DNTLVK
+78 K
-84 TVKEQPI
+84 SI
-91 SVTVDGVRNLELAG
+91 SVALDNKSNVVLAG
-105 LGTFK
+105 LKTFT
-110 NAKSLSL
+110 NIKSLAL
-117 TNDGLRDLNEL
+117 TRDGLRDLSELKELNEL
-128 SGLDQLESLD
+128 ETLD

-151 GQKDKLKTLKVDGN
+151 GQKDKLKTLTVDGN
-165 QHQFIDSLSAVSSF
+165 GSQFIDGLSAVGSF

-193 DLSALSGLEKL
+193 DLSALSGLKKL
-204 TSLNLKNN
+204 TSLDLTNN

-227 QLNLDENNIKDIT
+227 KLTLDDNNIKDIT

-282 KVGNVYANIDDA
+282 KVGEVYAPIDDTSA
-294 SSEGVHTDDTKVT
+294 GGVHTDDTKVT
-307 WAAPAEYDSVW
+307 WAAPAEYDSVS
-318 YHFKSAVFAANGTQ
+318 YHFRSAVYAANGTK
-332 LGAEDAFSGKVQ
+332 LGADGAFTGTVQ

-362 GEIVEEAYPNASDDG
+362 GEIVEEAYPHASNDS

-418 QISRLNPKKVIVIG
+418 QISRLNPTKVIVIG

-446 KRVAREAKIVRIS
+446 KRVARDAKIVRIS

-464 DTANEIFAQAKKQVG
+464 DTANEIFAQAKKQVN
-479 ANWNGDTAII
+479 ANWADDTAII

-505 QKNGYPVF
+505 QKNKYPVF
-513 LSGKTG
+513 LSGKSG

-526 DIKGYGFTK
+526 DIKGYGFTN

-551 QLKGA
+551 QLKSA
-556 GVSESNVVRLGGATR
+556 GVSESNIVRLGGATR

-579 KYAASR
+579 KYASSHGSLQP
-585 DNSEALKPTTPVFAT
+585 NTPVFAT

-605 DALAGGVLAGVKK
+605 DALAGGVLAGVKNS
-618 APLVLVSPDTAV
+618 PLLLVSPDTAV

-639 STNAFTK
+639 STHMFDN

-652 GLDAVSGTVSADI
+652 GTDAVSETVSADI
-665 SSVLNED
+665 ASVLKEL

>member
-42 TESKCGDDNTLKDC
+42 TESKCGDDNTLKEC
-56 VIDPNL
+56 VTDDNL
-62 RNPLKD
+62 RNPLITSL
-68 NLTTFVPGVA
+68 NAPGSGLENPA
-78 DNTLVK
+78 TDGTLVK
-84 TVKEQPI
+84 TVREQPI
-91 SVTVDGVRNLELAG
+91 TLTVSNEQNLDLAG

-117 TNDGLRDLNEL
+117 TNDGLRDLHEL
-128 SGLDQLESLD
+128 SGLNQLESLD
-138 LSGNPIVYGLTQL
+138 LSGNPIVYGLSQL
-151 GQKDKLKTLKVDGN
+151 GQKDKLKSLTVNGN
-165 QHQFIDSLSAVSSF
+165 KKQFIDGLSAVSSF
-179 KNLTTL
+179 TNLTTL
-185 SLQNQKLT
+185 SLEDQKLT
-193 DLSALSGLEKL
+193 DLSALSGLKKL
-204 TSLNLKNN
+204 TFLDLKNN
-212 KISDVTPLGNLTALT
+212 KISDVTPLGNLAALKK
-227 QLNLDENNIKDIT
+227 LNLDKNNIKDIT

-246 SLNNAGVAGLSVK
+246 SLADGLSVK
-259 EQKITVKPDHE
+259 DQNITVKPDHE

-282 KVGNVYANIDDA
+282 KVGNVYAQIGEV
-294 SSEGVHTDDTKVT
+294 SPSGVHTDDTKVT
-307 WAAPAEYDSVW
+307 WAAPAKSDSVW
-318 YHFKSAVFAANGTQ
+318 YNFTSAVYAANGTR
-332 LGAEDAFSGKVQ
+332 LGDSGAFTGKVQ
-344 QNRSVIQRLSG
+344 QYRSIIQRLSG

-362 GEIVEEAYPNASDDG
+362 GEIVEEAYPNPTD

-391 ASSGLSGLANAPVIL
+391 AASGLSGLAGAPVVL

-418 QISRLNPKKVIVIG
+418 QISRLKPGKVIVIG
-432 GESAVS
+432 GKSAVS
-438 DSVVNQIE
+438 DTVVNQIE
-446 KRVAREAKIVRIS
+446 KRVAPEAKIVRIS

-464 DTANEIFAQAKKQVG
+464 DTANEIFAQAKKQTGV
-479 ANWNGDTAII
+479 NWKDDTAVI

-499 SISAYA
+499 SISALAY
-505 QKNGYPVF
+505 QNRYPVF

-519 LDASTVK
+519 LDTSTVK
-526 DIKGYGFTK
+526 DIKGYGFSN

-551 QLKGA
+551 QLKSA
-556 GVSESNVVRLGGATR
+556 GVSESNIVRLGGATR

-579 KYAASR
+579 KYADKKLSLRPA
-585 DNSEALKPTTPVFAT
+585 TPVFAT

-605 DALAGGVLAGVKK
+605 DALAGGVLAGEKV
-618 APLVLVSPDTAV
+618 APLLLVSPDTSV

-639 STNAFTK
+639 STSEFENS
-646 TAYVLG
+646 AYVLG
-652 GLDAVSGTVSADI
+652 GTDAVSETVSADI
-665 SSVLNED
+665 ASVLKQRQLA

>member
-1 MKESKLSK
+1 MSK

-56 VIDPNL
+56 VIDENL
-62 RNPLKD
+62 RNPLIASL
-68 NLTTFVPGVA
+68 NASGSLPNQVTEG
-78 DNTLVK
+78 TLVK
-84 TVKEQPI
+84 TVSEQPI
-91 SVTVDGVRNLELAG
+91 TLTVTGEENLDLAG

-117 TNDGLRDLNEL
+117 TNDGLRDLHEL
-128 SGLDQLESLD
+128 SGLNQLESLD
-138 LSGNPIVYGLTQL
+138 LSGNPIVYGLSQL
-151 GQKDKLKTLKVDGN
+151 GQKDKLKSLTVDGN
-165 QHQFIDSLSAVSSF
+165 TKQFIDGLSAVSSF
-179 KNLTTL
+179 TNLTTL

-193 DLSALSGLEKL
+193 DLSALSGLKKL
-204 TSLNLKNN
+204 TSLTLANN
-212 KISDVTPLGNLTALT
+212 KISDVTPLGNLTALAH
-227 QLNLDENNIKDIT
+227 LNLDNNNIKDIT

-246 SLNNAGVAGLSVK
+246 SLTREGLSVK
-259 EQKITVKPDHE
+259 NQTITVKPDHE

-282 KVGNVYANIDDA
+282 KVGNVYAQIDET
-294 SSEGVHTDDTKVT
+294 SPSGVHTDDTKVT
-307 WAAPAEYDSVW
+307 WAAPANYDSVS
-318 YHFKSAVFAANGTQ
+318 YHFTSAVYAANGTQ
-332 LGAEDAFSGKVQ
+332 LGATGAFSGEVQ
-344 QNRSVIQRLSG
+344 QYRSIIQRLSG

-362 GEIVEEAYPNASDDG
+362 GEIVEEAYPNPTN

-391 ASSGLSGLANAPVIL
+391 AASGLSGLAGAPVVL

-418 QISRLNPKKVIVIG
+418 QISRLKPGKVIVIG
-432 GESAVS
+432 GKSAVS
-438 DSVVNQIE
+438 DTVVNQIE
-446 KRVAREAKIVRIS
+446 KRVAPEAKIVRIS

-464 DTANEIFAQAKKQVG
+464 DTANEIFAQAKKQTG
-479 ANWNGDTAII
+479 ANWKDDTAVI

-499 SISAYA
+499 SISALAY
-505 QKNGYPVF
+505 QNRYPVF

-519 LDASTVK
+519 LDTSTVK
-526 DIKGYGFTK
+526 DIKGYGFSN

-551 QLKGA
+551 QLKSA
-556 GVSESNVVRLGGATR
+556 GVSESNIVRLGGATR

-579 KYAASR
+579 KYADKKLSLRPA
-585 DNSEALKPTTPVFAT
+585 TPVFAT

-605 DALAGGVLAGVKK
+605 DALAGGVLAGEKV
-618 APLVLVSPDTAV
+618 APLLLVSPDTSV

-639 STNAFTK
+639 STSEFENS
-646 TAYVLG
+646 AYVLG
-652 GLDAVSGTVSADI
+652 GTDAVSETVSADI
-665 SSVLNED
+665 ASVLKQRQLA

>member
-1 MKESKLSK
+1 MSK

-42 TESKCGDDNTLKDC
+42 ESKCGDDNTLEQCVTDTHLRSAVKTSVDTLEHLTPGTTQDNALIKD
-56 VIDPNL
+56 IKDEPLNL
-62 RNPLKD
+62 R
-68 NLTTFVPGVA
+68 
-78 DNTLVK
+78 
-84 TVKEQPI
+84 
-91 SVTVDGVRNLELAG
+91 VDGQRDLELAG
-105 LGTFK
+105 LKTFTK
-110 NAKSLSL
+110 TKSLTL
-117 TNDGLRDLNEL
+117 TNDNLRDLSEL
-128 SGLDQLESLD
+128 KDLVDLETLD
-138 LSGNPIVYGLTQL
+138 LSKNPIVYGLSQL
-151 GQKDKLKTLKVDGN
+151 GNKTNLKSLTVDGN
-165 QHQFIDSLSAVSSF
+165 GTQFIDGLSAVGSF
-179 KNLTTL
+179 TSLTKL
-185 SLQNQKLT
+185 SLKNQKLT
-193 DLSALSGLEKL
+193 DISALSNLDKL
-204 TSLNLKNN
+204 TELNLENN
-212 KISDVTPLGNLTALT
+212 KISDVTPLGNLSALKSLI
-227 QLNLDENNIKDIT
+227 LNHNNIKDIT
-240 PLLGTV
+240 PLLG
-246 SLNNAGVAGLSVK
+246 SLSLSDRGLNVDD
-259 EQKITVKPDHE
+259 QLITVKPDHE

-282 KVGNVYANIDDA
+282 KVGSVYANIAPESIDPAVNVVMSADN
-294 SSEGVHTDDTKVT
+294 SKVT
-307 WAAPAEYDSVW
+307 WTAPANYDSVS
-318 YHFKSAVFAANGTQ
+318 YNFAANVSAANNTKLGT
-332 LGAEDAFSGKVQ
+332 FSGTVK

-362 GEIVEEAYPNASDDG
+362 GEIVEEAYGDTSGG

-391 ASSGLSGLANAPVIL
+391 ASSGLSGLADAPVIL

-418 QISRLNPKKVIVIG
+418 QISHLNPTKVVVIG
-432 GESAVS
+432 GKSAVS

-513 LSGKTG
+513 LSGNTG

-556 GVSESNVVRLGGATR
+556 GVSESNIVRLGGATR

-618 APLVLVSPDTAV
+618 VPLVLVSPNTAV

-639 STNAFTK
+639 STNSFTK

>member
-1 MKESKLSK
+1 MSK

-42 TESKCGDDNTLKDC
+42 TESKCGDNNTLKEC
-56 VIDPNL
+56 VIDDDLRDAVAGGLNNL
-62 RNPLKD
+62 DDTSGSRDGDLIKNIKD
-68 NLTTFVPGVA
+68 
-78 DNTLVK
+78 K
-84 TVKEQPI
+84 SI
-91 SVTVDGVRNLELAG
+91 SVALDNKSNVVLAG
-105 LGTFK
+105 LKTFT
-110 NAKSLSL
+110 NIKSLAL
-117 TNDGLRDLNEL
+117 TRDGLRDLSELKELNEL
-128 SGLDQLESLD
+128 ETLD

-151 GQKDKLKTLKVDGN
+151 GQKDKLKTLTVDGN
-165 QHQFIDSLSAVSSF
+165 GSQFIDGLSAVGSF

-193 DLSALSGLEKL
+193 DLSALSGLKKL
-204 TSLNLKNN
+204 TSLDLTNN

-227 QLNLDENNIKDIT
+227 KLTLDDNNIKDIT

-282 KVGNVYANIDDA
+282 KVGDSYAPIDA
-294 SSEGVHTDDTKVT
+294 TSPGGVHTDDTKVT
-307 WAAPAEYDSVW
+307 WAAPAEYDSVS
-318 YHFKSAVFAANGTQ
+318 YHFRSAVYAANGTK
-332 LGAEDAFSGKVQ
+332 LGADGAFTGTVQ

-362 GEIVEEAYPNASDDG
+362 GEIVEAAYPGTEVG

-391 ASSGLSGLANAPVIL
+391 ASSGLAGLANAPVIL

-418 QISRLNPKKVIVIG
+418 QISRLKPQKVVVIG
-432 GESAVS
+432 GKSAVS

-446 KRVAREAKIVRIS
+446 KRVARNAKIVRIS

-464 DTANEIFAQAKKQVG
+464 DTANEIFAQAKKQVD
-479 ANWNGDTAII
+479 ANWADDTAII

-505 QKNGYPVF
+505 QKNKYPVF
-513 LSGKTG
+513 LSGKSG

-526 DIKGYGFTK
+526 DIKGYGFTN

-551 QLKGA
+551 QLKSA
-556 GVSESNVVRLGGATR
+556 GVSESNIVRLGGATR

-579 KYAASR
+579 KYAS
-585 DNSEALKPTTPVFAT
+585 SHGSLQPTTPVFAT

-605 DALAGGVLAGVKK
+605 DALAGGVLAGVKNS
-618 APLVLVSPDTAV
+618 PLLLVSPDTAV

-639 STNAFTK
+639 STSLFTN

-652 GLDAVSGTVSADI
+652 GTDAVSETVSADI
-665 SSVLNED
+665 ASVLKEL